1 LTEIP
6 EHLLRRSRERRA
18 ALGLSGG
25 GDDQEA
31 LPSGAAGEGEAPT
44 ESPGRARAAST
55 EVATT
60 GVAAP
65 PAIVDEAPPETLPTY
80 VAPPRGPHKTRIPLW
95 VMPVLIALPVWAF
108 LFPGAFGSHIKATTT
123 NPIVLGNQVY
133 HSSGCSGCHGANGE
147 GGVGPALH
155 AGQSVLTFP
164 NVQDQINWI
173 KTGSVAFTGKMY
185 GNPNRPGGQ
194 RGPSKGDMPG
204 FASTLSE
211 TQIEAV
217 VTYERTA
224 L

>member
-1 LTEIP
+1 MTEIP

-25 GDDQEA
+25 GD
-31 LPSGAAGEGEAPT
+31 GGEAAT
-44 ESPGRARAAST
+44 SPAETPAEAEAARPAAEPST
-55 EVATT
+55 EVATV
-60 GVAAP
+60 GAAAP
-65 PAIVDEAPPETLPTY
+65 AVVEEAPAETLPTY
-80 VAPPRGPHKTRIPLW
+80 VAPPRGPHKVRVPLW
-95 VMPVLIALPVWAF
+95 VMPVLIALPLWAF
-108 LFPGAFGSHIKATTT
+108 LFPGAFESHKKATAT

-164 NVQDQINWI
+164 NVQDQVNWI
-173 KTGSVAFTGKMY
+173 KTGSIPFTGKMY

-194 RGPSKGDMPG
+194 RGPAKGDMPA
-204 FASTLSE
+204 FAGTLSE
-211 TQIEAV
+211 AQIDAV
-217 VTYERTA
+217 VAYERQA